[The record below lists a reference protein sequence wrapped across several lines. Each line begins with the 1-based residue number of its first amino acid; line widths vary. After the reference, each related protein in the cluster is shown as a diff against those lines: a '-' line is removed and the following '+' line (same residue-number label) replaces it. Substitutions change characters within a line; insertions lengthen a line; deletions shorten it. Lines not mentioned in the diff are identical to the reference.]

1 MQQEVGSAG
10 ALAGAVLALE
20 LPDGRPPVVGI
31 SGFGGSGKST
41 LAAELAE
48 HLPGSAVVPGDEF
61 LRSRPPIE
69 RSEHWTS
76 VDRDRLAGQV
86 LEPARRGVPEAYQVW
101 DHDAGAPGPWV
112 SLAGATAVIVE
123 GLGLYVPALVRL
135 FDLRVWVDVDLDTA
149 TARGM
154 WRDEHEYGNAQAD
167 LWTGVWRP
175 NDADFFERYR
185 PDRVAHI
192 LYSPPIRSG
201 SGSRSPVSR

>member
-1 MQQEVGSAG
+1 MPQELDSAG
-10 ALAGAVLALE
+10 ALARTVLALD
-20 LPDGRPPVVGI
+20 LPEGRAPVVGV

-41 LAAELAE
+41 LAAALHQ
-48 HLPGSAVVPGDEF
+48 HLPGSTVVPGDEF
-61 LRSRPPIE
+61 LRSRPPTA
-69 RSEHWTS
+69 RSQDWGS
-76 VDRDRLAGQV
+76 VDRDRLADQV
-86 LEPARRGVPEAYQVW
+86 LEPARRGAAQAYQVW
-101 DHDAGAPGPWV
+101 DHDTGAPGPWV

-123 GLGLYVPALVRL
+123 GLGLYVPALAGL

-185 PDRVAHI
+185 PDRAAHI
-192 LYSPPIRSG
+192 LYAAPSPTL
-201 SGSRSPVSR
+201 SRSRGPVSR

>member
-1 MQQEVGSAG
+1 MPQELDSAG
-10 ALAGAVLALE
+10 ALARTVLALD
-20 LPDGRPPVVGI
+20 LPDGRAPVVGV

-41 LAAELAE
+41 LATELHT
-48 HLPGSAVVPGDEF
+48 HLAGSTVVPGDEF

-69 RSEHWTS
+69 RSEDWGS
-76 VDRDRLAGQV
+76 VDRDRLVDQV
-86 LEPARRGVPEAYQVW
+86 LEPAHRGEAQAYQVW
-101 DHDAGAPGPWV
+101 DHDTGAPGPWV
-112 SLAGATAVIVE
+112 SLAGTTAVIVE
-123 GLGLYVPALVRL
+123 GLGLFVPALVGL

-185 PDRVAHI
+185 PDRAAHV
-192 LYSPPIRSG
+192 LYAPPTSTG
-201 SGSRSPVSR
+201 SGSRGPVSR

>member
-1 MQQEVGSAG
+1 MHQEVDSA
-10 ALAGAVLALE
+10 AVLARSVVALD
-20 LPDGRPPVVGI
+20 LPDGRAPVVGI

-41 LAAELAE
+41 LAAELAQ

-61 LRSRPPIE
+61 LHSRPPIE
-69 RSEHWTS
+69 RSADWGS
-76 VDRDRLAGQV
+76 VDRERLVGQV
-86 LEPARRGVPEAYQVW
+86 LEPARRGAARAYQVW
-101 DHDAGAPGPWV
+101 DHDTAAPGPWV
-112 SLAGATAVIVE
+112 SLAGATAVLVE
-123 GLGLYVPALVRL
+123 GLGLYVPELVWL

-185 PDRVAHI
+185 PDRAAHV
-192 LYSPPIRSG
+192 LYAPPTSTG
-201 SGSRSPVSR
+201 SGSRGPVSR